1 MSSLHQRPF
10 MHLLT
15 TLLLVHVAVHSS
27 HGLSVTF
34 DWSSNVTT
42 RQVLQLRLGD
52 ELILQCV
59 ENFVSDIVQQTLAQ
73 VDACNSSIDNPNAE
87 DPVAVN
93 TCFADGSFVSINLQT
108 SSFQAGENYY
118 YTSYSAVNATIAV
131 GGGLFDGTAGGQ
143 CSAGLQL
150 EIQILNDPTTDLPTV
165 DNTEALTMNVCGS
178 IGGASQMRCCTYL
191 TIVISVVLCV
201 LLSKVLY

>member
-42 RQVLQLRLGD
+42 RQVLQLRIGD

-87 DPVAVN
+87 DPASVGS
-93 TCFADGSFVSINLQT
+93 CFGGVSFVPIELLT
-108 SSFQAGENYY
+108 SSGVPLPAASVYQAGENYY
-118 YTSYSAVNATIAV
+118 YTSYSAVNATTAI
-131 GGGLFDGTAGGQ
+131 GGGFFDGTAGGQ

-150 EIQILNDPTTDLPTV
+150 EIQILN
-165 DNTEALTMNVCGS
+165 ALLYPLAINHQKL
-178 IGGASQMRCCTYL
+178 GGTLEKHNDRSTY
-191 TIVISVVLCV
+191 CRQH
-201 LLSKVLY
+201 